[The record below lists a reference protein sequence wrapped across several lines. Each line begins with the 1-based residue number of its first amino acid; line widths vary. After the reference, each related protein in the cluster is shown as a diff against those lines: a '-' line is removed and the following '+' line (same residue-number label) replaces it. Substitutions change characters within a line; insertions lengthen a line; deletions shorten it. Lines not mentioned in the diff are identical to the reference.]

1 MWGKIHPSAFS
12 SPWGRWVWTSTRE
25 QASCCSGRTSWTGR
39 CCTSDCV
46 RGSETI
52 LPASCPQAPLTV
64 LPGARRS
71 SAVRSF
77 ILPPFIYF
85 RLKLLQ
91 QKGRQRRCFLISLLL
106 CPPHHHGGATGKVE
120 LSWSGWKWCESGP
133 SSGQGQLCFQ
143 IGLGVSVNTGL
154 SAGIQCDSAR
164 KLSGEC
170 YLCLLAIDYFILPL
184 LCTLSRKSA
193 PLGHWYFSSF
203 IIYCLPFF
211 PSSLSLLSFSV
222 SLLLFFFSLFLTV
235 HTFDILQHL
244 GVRLLVDSGRQQS
257 TGVALLLIQFFCFQS
272 WGKK

>member
-1 MWGKIHPSAFS
+1 MGLNKHQGAGWLLLWQDQLNWAMLHIWLCQRLGNH
-12 SPWGRWVWTSTRE
+12 
-25 QASCCSGRTSWTGR
+25 
-39 CCTSDCV
+39 
-46 RGSETI
+46 
-52 LPASCPQAPLTV
+52 PASL
-64 LPGARRS
+64 
-71 SAVRSF
+71 
-77 ILPPFIYF
+77 LPPGSAHCAARGKKVKRSQILYPPPPPVIYF

-91 QKGRQRRCFLISLLL
+91 QKGRQRRCFLNSLLL

-143 IGLGVSVNTGL
+143 IGLGVSENTGL
-154 SAGIQCDSAR
+154 SAGTQCDSAR
-164 KLSGEC
+164 KLSGEY

-193 PLGHWYFSSF
+193 PWVTDTFLPLLSIAFLFSPLLSLFSPSLWVSYFF
-203 IIYCLPFF
+203 FF
-211 PSSLSLLSFSV
+211 PP
-222 SLLLFFFSLFLTV
+222 FLTV